1 MINLKFGSVSAQR
14 ARVKQ
19 LLWAFV
25 KDPPAKQRRFVL
37 HLLSYLVWIFV
48 ANSIYFLFISGLGI
62 LTSRSKSLQV

>member
-1 MINLKFGSVSAQR
+1 MIILLFGSVSAQR

-37 HLLSYLVWIFV
+37 HVLSYLVWIFV
-48 ANSIYFLFISGLGI
+48 SDFLYFYFISGSGY
-62 LTSRSKSLQV
+62 

>member
-1 MINLKFGSVSAQR
+1 MIIILFGSVSAQR

-37 HLLSYLVWIFV
+37 HLLPYLVWIFV
-48 ANSIYFLFISGLGI
+48 ADFSFNIW
-62 LTSRSKSLQV
+62 TRDVD

>member
-1 MINLKFGSVSAQR
+1 MIILEFGSVSAQR

-37 HLLSYLVWIFV
+37 HLLSYCWIFV
-48 ANSIYFLFISGLGI
+48 SDFLYFYFIFRSGY
-62 LTSRSKSLQV
+62 

>member
-1 MINLKFGSVSAQR
+1 MIILTFGSVSAQR

-37 HLLSYLVWIFV
+37 HLFSYSVWIFV
-48 ANSIYFLFISGLGI
+48 ADFSFNFW
-62 LTSRSKSLQV
+62 TRDVD